1 MKYIFIDMKYDN
13 FVSEQFQFLCNL
25 KMMILEKVVKIN
37 QIRDL
42 IKLESREL
50 ENLT

>member
-25 KMMILEKVVKIN
+25 KTMILKVVKIN
-37 QIRDL
+37 QICDL